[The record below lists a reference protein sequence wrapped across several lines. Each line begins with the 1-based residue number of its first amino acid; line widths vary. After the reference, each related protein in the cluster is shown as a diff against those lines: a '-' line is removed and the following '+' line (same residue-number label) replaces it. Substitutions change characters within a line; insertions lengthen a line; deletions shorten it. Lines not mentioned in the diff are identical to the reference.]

1 MIVSAHDEH
10 ATKHN
15 RWFLRRQVR
24 EAWWDQNKVKRVLK
38 QLTRVYTRQLKTLG
52 ESPTS
57 GGLMGWRREVVRYR
71 KGRLTARSKQVKNLQ
86 WMLVGIEE
94 LEKLLS
100 RASDTSDATKAV
112 GLAFMA
118 LRPNP
123 AQIRTTLAVSIARSR
138 SGASTTRRRRNNRKT
153 LDNLIDEQLRLC
165 PDDSDISIARNI
177 GAEANA
183 LLQEARSLTDLPQK
197 QDLERKV
204 RPYLIT
210 RADRPSQ
217 LRSEGSLRKIVGQRR
232 RETE

>member
-1 MIVSAHDEH
+1 MSAHDEH

-15 RWFLRRQVR
+15 RWFLRHRVR
-24 EAWWDQNKVKRVLK
+24 EAWWDQNRVKRVLK
-38 QLTRVYTRQLKTLG
+38 KLTRVYTRQLKTLG

-57 GGLMGWRREVVRYR
+57 SSGLMGWRRDVVRYR
-71 KGRLTARSKQVKNLQ
+71 QGRLTARSKQVRNLQ

-118 LRPNP
+118 LRPDP
-123 AQIRTTLAVSIARSR
+123 AQIRTSLTVSIARSR

-165 PDDSDISIARNI
+165 PDDSDISIARNM

-183 LLQEARSLTDLPQK
+183 LLKEARSLTDLPQK